1 MSESTNAVLALEL
14 LKRNM
19 LWVAPLGSLVLG
31 LFMAQQG
38 WPANASMTA
47 GLTLLCAL
55 WWMFEPIPIPATSL
69 IPLGVFP
76 LLGILSPKDVALA
89 YGSPL
94 IILLMGGA
102 MLSKAMEKS
111 GAHRR
116 VALGMVSLFGGGS
129 QRRLVLG
136 FMAASALLSMWISNT
151 ATTLMLLPVALA
163 VLEKSNDRK
172 LMVALM
178 LGIAYAASIGG
189 LGTPIG
195 TPANVIMMQAYQDAT
210 GLELSFVDWM
220 SWSIPVVIILVPL
233 AGLWL
238 SRKLSADT
246 SMVQLPNLGKWRK
259 AERRVMVVF
268 AFTALAWVTLKGPY
282 GGWGQWLP
290 MANYGSVALCAVL
303 LLFTLPDGEG
313 DRLLDWNSANQIHWG
328 VLLLFAGGIAIA
340 KAFTSTGLSQAIGE
354 ALAGL
359 NQLPVLLLL
368 ILLSIGVAFLTEVT
382 SNTATATLLMP
393 ILAAT
398 AIAAQIEPALIML
411 PAALASSCAFMLPV
425 ATAPNAIVFG
435 TGKVRI
441 ADMVSNGFAINLI
454 AVLVISL
461 CSFLLLSFG
470 AFD

>member
-1 MSESTNAVLALEL
+1 MSKPPAALESL
-14 LKRNM
+14 SAFKRHM
-19 LWVAPLGSLVLG
+19 IWLGPLFALILG
-31 LFMAQQG
+31 LFMMQQG
-38 WPANASMTA
+38 WPLNASLTA
-47 GLTLLCAL
+47 ALTLLCAL
-55 WWMFEPIPIPATSL
+55 WWMFEPIPIPATSM

-76 LLGILSPKDVALA
+76 LLGVLSPTQVAMA

-116 VALGMVSLFGGGS
+116 IALGMVGLFGGGS
-129 QRRLVLG
+129 QRRLILG
-136 FMAASALLSMWISNT
+136 FMTASALLSMWISNT

-163 VLEKSNDRK
+163 VLEKNQDRK
-172 LMVALM
+172 LMLALL

-195 TPANVIMMQAYQDAT
+195 TPANVIMMQAYQQAT
-210 GLELSFVDWM
+210 GLELSFADWM
-220 SWSIPVVIILVPL
+220 LWTLPVVVILVPL

-238 SRKLSADT
+238 SRGLSADT
-246 SMVQLPNLGKWRK
+246 SGLTIPKLGAWRK

-268 AFTALAWVTLKGPY
+268 ALTALAWVTLKGPG
-282 GGWGQWLP
+282 GGWGQWLTT
-290 MANYGSVALCAVL
+290 ANYGSVALVAVL
-303 LLFTLPDGEG
+303 ILFIIPDGEG
-313 DRLLDWNSANQIHWG
+313 GKLLDWSSANQIHWG

-340 KAFTSTGLSQAIGE
+340 KAFTETGLSQAIGE
-354 ALAGL
+354 VLAGFVS
-359 NQLPVLLLL
+359 LPTLLLLLL
-368 ILLSIGVAFLTEVT
+368 ISLGVAFLTEVT

-398 AIAAQIEPALIML
+398 AIASAIEPALIML

-435 TGKVRI
+435 TGEVKVVE
-441 ADMVSNGFAINLI
+441 MVSRGFGINLI
-454 AVLVISL
+454 AVVVITGSCFSL
-461 CSFLLLSFG
+461 HLMDVL
-470 AFD
+470 